1 MAYKYNNGNGAIIC
15 DQCSVIIKE
24 PVLEWPDTDDE
35 HLCLRCLGSRNEI
48 HAYIH
53 YHEYDYARVRPT
65 LVMQQAGSSVGYS
78 VDPDTLEIID
88 RVCICEAWNENE
100 CVCGGWE

>member
-15 DQCSVIIKE
+15 DDCSVIIQE
-24 PVLEWPDTDDE
+24 PVPIIPDKDDT
-35 HLCLRCLGSRNEI
+35 HLCLDCLAKRNKMN
-48 HAYIH
+48 AYIH
-53 YHEYDYARVRPT
+53 YHEYDYACARPT
-65 LVMQQAGSSVGYS
+65 LVLQHNGTSVGYS

>member
-15 DQCSVIIKE
+15 DDCSVIIQE
-24 PVLEWPDTDDE
+24 PVPIIPDKDDT
-35 HLCLRCLGSRNEI
+35 HLCLDCLAKRNKMN
-48 HAYIH
+48 AYIH
-53 YHEYDYARVRPT
+53 YHEYDYACARPT
-65 LVMQQAGSSVGYS
+65 LVLQHNGTSVGYS
-78 VDPDTLEIID
+78 VDPDTLEIIG